1 MLWVWILAWLGCFVL
16 GAPPWL
22 LGLLWAAL
30 IYAATRKDGPRGTVP
45 DWYYG

>member
-16 GAPPWL
+16 GVPPWL